1 MCSLRDII
9 GCNETAEKGKPRDG
23 WTVKREI
30 EVERSLHV
38 SQESKTPYS
47 DATQVTHFENRFFIE
62 LMFSADL
69 KIIMSNF

>member
-1 MCSLRDII
+1 M
-9 GCNETAEKGKPRDG
+9 
-23 WTVKREI
+23 KREI

-47 DATQVTHFENRFFIE
+47 DATQVTHFENRFFIV